1 MINEIEHTARILLD
15 GGVILY
21 PTDTVWGIGCDATQK
36 DAVEKIYRIKQRSE
50 SKSMI
55 LLVDSTERLGNYVE
69 NLPELAITLINEAKK
84 PLTIIYPKAKNLPW
98 NVVAVDGSVAIRVV
112 NHEFCKQLIRQINA
126 PLVSTSA
133 NISGNPAPAKFEE
146 ISMEIKQQMDSIVDL
161 RFDLSGNPQP
171 STLIKLIDQTHFEV
185 IRP

>member
-1 MINEIEHTARILLD
+1 MINELKQTARILLD

-21 PTDTVWGIGCDATQK
+21 PTDTVWGIGCDALHK
-36 DAVEKIYRIKQRSE
+36 GAVDKIYRIKQRSE

-55 LLVDSTERLGNYVE
+55 LLVDGIERLKNHVE
-69 NLPELAITLINEAKK
+69 ALPEMAIELIREARK
-84 PLTIIYPKAKNLPW
+84 PLTIIYPKAKNLPR
-98 NVVAVDGSVAIRVV
+98 NIVAVDGSVAIRVV

-146 ISMEIKQQMDSIVDL
+146 IAMEIKQQMDYIVDQ

-171 STLIKLIDQTHFEV
+171 STLIKLTDQTHYIV
-185 IRP
+185 IRQ